1 MSNKETEERDKSAP
15 PGGIEI
21 DRTQLLSLMSEIL
34 RAQHKRALNGR
45 VRNEKLYKLRM
56 EAIRVFSYA
65 ASVYSGI
72 LRDKDLTDI
81 ERRLE
86 ALEEKNGIKQA

>member
-1 MSNKETEERDKSAP
+1 MKDKVKREADKSAP

-34 RAQHKRALNGR
+34 TAQHKRALNGR
-45 VRNEKLYKLRM
+45 VRSEKLYKLRM

-81 ERRLE
+81 ETRLE
-86 ALEEKNGIKQA
+86 ALENAKQ

>member
-1 MSNKETEERDKSAP
+1 MKDKVSTEADKSAP
-15 PGGIEI
+15 LGDIEI
-21 DRTQLLSLMSEIL
+21 DRTHLLSLMSEIL

-72 LRDKDLTDI
+72 LRDKELTDI
-81 ERRLE
+81 EARLE
-86 ALEEKNGIKQA
+86 TLEVVQNAK

>member
-1 MSNKETEERDKSAP
+1 MGNKEIDKADKTAL
-15 PGGIEI
+15 PGDIEI

-81 ERRLE
+81 ETRLE
-86 ALEEKNGIKQA
+86 VLEKNASE

>member
-1 MSNKETEERDKSAP
+1 MEDRVNTEADKSAP
-15 PGGIEI
+15 LGDIEI

-72 LRDKDLTDI
+72 LRDKDLADI
-81 ERRLE
+81 ETRLA
-86 ALEEKNGIKQA
+86 ALENAKQ

>member
-1 MSNKETEERDKSAP
+1 MEDKINTEAGKSAP
-15 PGGIEI
+15 PGDIEI

-56 EAIRVFSYA
+56 EAIRVFCYA
-65 ASVYSGI
+65 SSVYGAI
-72 LRDKDLTDI
+72 LKDKELSDI
-81 ERRLE
+81 IKRLE
-86 ALEEKNGIKQA
+86 VLESNAKQ

>member
-1 MSNKETEERDKSAP
+1 MPNKEMKEKDTSTL

-81 ERRLE
+81 ETRLE
-86 ALEEKNGIKQA
+86 VLESNASK

>member
-1 MSNKETEERDKSAP
+1 MEDKVNTEADKNAP

-81 ERRLE
+81 ETRLE
-86 ALEEKNGIKQA
+86 VLENASKP